1 MSYVDFIFF
10 CRNVVVYLPPLFL
23 TNTYLN
29 FLMSNINFLSI
40 DQLNLQEFDSNSELI
55 PLLTPEDEA
64 EMNNEELPASL
75 PILPL
80 RNTVL
85 FPGVVIPISAG
96 RDKSIKLI
104 NDANA
109 GDKIIGVVAQKNED
123 IEDPSKNDI
132 HTIGTVARILRVL
145 KMPDGNITVILQG
158 KKRFEIDQVTSES
171 PYIKATVKEVEE
183 KRPGKHDTEFTAIVE
198 SIKEL
203 AIEII
208 KESPNI
214 PTEATFAI
222 KNIESQSFLIN
233 FVSSNMN
240 LSVHEKQNLLVM
252 NTLKERA
259 LETLRFMNVEL
270 QKLEL
275 KNDIQSKVRF
285 DLDQQQREYFLHQQ
299 MKTIQE
305 ELGGVSQEQE
315 MDEMRQKAKTKK
327 WDDKTHSH
335 FEKEL
340 SKMQR
345 MNPQAPDFGIQRNY
359 LELFLELPW
368 NEFSKDNF
376 DLKRAQKILDRD
388 HFGLEDVKKR
398 MIEHLAVLKLRND
411 MKSPILCL
419 TGPPGVGKTSIGKSV
434 AAALGR
440 EYVRISL
447 GGLRD
452 EAEIRGHRKTYI
464 GAMPGRII
472 QSLKKAGTSNPVFV
486 LDEIDKLSNSNHGDP
501 SSALLEVLDPEQN
514 NSFYDNFLEYGY
526 DLSKVMFI
534 ATSNN
539 LSAIQPALRDR
550 MEVIK
555 MSGYTIEEKVEIARQ
570 HLFPKQLAAH
580 GLTAKDLSIGKKQLE
595 KIVEGYTRESGVRGL
610 EAKIAQVVRH
620 AAKSVAMEEE
630 YNQKVTDEDIVQVLG
645 APRMA
650 RDKSESNEVAGVVTG
665 LAWTSVGGDIL
676 FIESLLSPGKGSM
689 TITGNLG
696 TVMKESATI
705 ALEYIKANTALLG
718 LDSDVI
724 SKYNIHLHVPEGAT
738 PKDGPSAGIAML
750 TSLVSLFTQKKI
762 KKSIAMTGEITLRG
776 KVLPVGGIKEK
787 ILAAKRANIKEIILC
802 AENKQDID
810 EIKPDYIK
818 GLTFHYVKEMS
829 EVLQVAITDQKVKN
843 AKKL

>member
-1 MSYVDFIFF
+1 
-10 CRNVVVYLPPLFL
+10 
-23 TNTYLN
+23 
-29 FLMSNINFLSI
+29 MSNHNIISFANLS
-40 DQLNLQEFDSNSELI
+40 LQEFDTETDLI
-55 PLLTPEDEA
+55 PLLTPEDEE
-64 EMNNEELPASL
+64 EMNKEELPSSL

-109 GDKIIGVVAQKNED
+109 GNKIIGVVAQKNEED
-123 IEDPSKNDI
+123 EDPTKNDI
-132 HTIGTVARILRVL
+132 YAVGTVAQILRVL

-158 KKRFEIDQVTSES
+158 KKRFEIDAVTSEK
-171 PYIKATVKEVEE
+171 PYIKATIKEVEE
-183 KRPGKHDTEFTAIVE
+183 IRPGKHDTEFQAIID
-198 SIKEL
+198 STREL

-240 LSVHEKQNLLVM
+240 LTVKEKQDLLM
-252 NTLKERA
+252 TNALKERA
-259 LETLRFMNVEL
+259 LETLRHMNVEL

-305 ELGGVSQEQE
+305 ELGGVSNEQE
-315 MDEMRQKAKTKK
+315 IEEMRQKAKTKN
-327 WDDKTHSH
+327 WDTKAAKH
-335 FEKEL
+335 FEKEIL
-340 SKMQR
+340 KMQR

-368 NEFSKDNF
+368 NHYSKDNF
-376 DLKRAQKILDRD
+376 DLKRAQKIIDRD

-398 MIEHLAVLKLRND
+398 IIEHLAVLKLRND

-419 TGPPGVGKTSIGKSV
+419 TGPPGVGKTSIGKSI
-434 AAALGR
+434 AESLGR

-486 LDEIDKLSNSNHGDP
+486 LDEIDKLSNSHHGDP

-514 NSFYDNFLEYGY
+514 NDFYDNFLEMGY

-539 LSAIQPALRDR
+539 MASIQPALKDR
-550 MEVIK
+550 MEVIR
-555 MSGYTIEEKVEIARQ
+555 MTGYTIEEKIEIARQ
-570 HLFPKQLAAH
+570 HLFPKQLKEH
-580 GLTAKDLSIGKKQLE
+580 GLKPKDLTIGKRQLE
-595 KIVEGYTRESGVRGL
+595 KIVEGYTRESGVRSL
-610 EAKIAQVVRH
+610 EQKLAQVIRN

-630 YNQKVTDEDIVQVLG
+630 YNLKVTDEDIVKILG
-645 APRMA
+645 APKLA
-650 RDKSESNEVAGVVTG
+650 RDKSESNDVAGVVTG

-676 FIESLLSPGKGSM
+676 FIESLISTGKGHL
-689 TITGNLG
+689 TLTGNLG
-696 TVMKESATI
+696 NVMKESATI
-705 ALEYIKANTALLG
+705 AMEYIKSNADVFG
-718 LDSDVI
+718 LEPEMI

-750 TSLVSLFTQKKI
+750 TSLVSLLTQRKI
-762 KKSIAMTGEITLRG
+762 KKNLAMTGEITLRG

-802 AENKQDID
+802 RENKSDIE
-810 EIKPDYIK
+810 EIKKEYVE

-829 EVLQVAITDQKVKN
+829 EVIKFALTDQKVKN
-843 AKKL
+843 PKNL